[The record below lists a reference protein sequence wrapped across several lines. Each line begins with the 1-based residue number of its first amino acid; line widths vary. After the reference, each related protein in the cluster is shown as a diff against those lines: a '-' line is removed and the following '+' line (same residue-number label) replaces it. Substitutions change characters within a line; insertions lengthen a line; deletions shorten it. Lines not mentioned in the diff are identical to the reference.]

1 MSSQPYLVSHLLV
14 DGLHSD
20 WLRRLRYYHSND
32 MLMSCSGNSRDS
44 LIMRGIMKNA
54 HDKVYIYKVLKV
66 KLLTLHNLKI
76 AVIQQHVPPLYDQSV
91 MFFVSSGYRLF

>member
-54 HDKVYIYKVLKV
+54 HDKVYIYKVSKV
-66 KLLTLHNLKI
+66 KKHVLPLHDLTLFKS
-76 AVIQQHVPPLYDQSV
+76 A
-91 MFFVSSGYRLF
+91 VSSVQHQITLR

>member
-1 MSSQPYLVSHLLV
+1 MLYLNAVKIKFSFSQEAMLSQPDLVSHVLV
-14 DGLHSD
+14 DELHSD

-54 HDKVYIYKVLKV
+54 HDKVYIYNVSKV
-66 KLLTLHNLKI
+66 KL
-76 AVIQQHVPPLYDQSV
+76 S
-91 MFFVSSGYRLF
+91 FR